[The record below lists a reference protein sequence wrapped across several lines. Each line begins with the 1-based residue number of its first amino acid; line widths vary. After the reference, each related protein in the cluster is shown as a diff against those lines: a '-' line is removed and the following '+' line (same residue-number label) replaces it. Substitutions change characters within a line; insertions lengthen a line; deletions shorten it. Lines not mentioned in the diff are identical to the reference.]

1 MFASFIRIVLFI
13 YIIMNILEIRNIH
26 IYNLNAS
33 LKIMKDDINRETI
46 ETEIHNLAPLLLKN
60 MYTHGI
66 DNEDLMKKFSGY
78 MIQDMGKLLSLKE
91 LKDNYHIYENSKIV
105 SDLEIDTESILK
117 LFENKLT
124 TNRRSSLSLYGGSIQ
139 SSLLKNVH
147 NTCAFTCN
155 SQFTFYLFNPKH
167 SQEILGKD
175 LQKIKKWAIKIELM
189 KGDILYIPNEWN
201 YIYKTDSSGNLLKT
215 TCDNYFSVFYN
226 FIRG

>member
-1 MFASFIRIVLFI
+1 MVASFIRIIILI
-13 YIIMNILEIRNIH
+13 YIVMNILEIRNIH

-33 LKIMKDDINRETI
+33 LKIMKDNINKDSVYSEVQ
-46 ETEIHNLAPLLLKN
+46 NLSPLLLKN
-60 MYTHGI
+60 IYTHGI
-66 DNEDLMKKFSGY
+66 DNEDLMGKFSGY
-78 MIQDMGKLLSLKE
+78 MVQDMGKLISLKE
-91 LKDNYHIYENSKIV
+91 LNDNYHIYENSKIV

-147 NTCAFTCN
+147 NICAFTCN
-155 SQFTFYLFNPKH
+155 SPFTFYLFSPKH
-167 SQEILGKD
+167 AQEILGKD

-189 KGDILYIPNEWN
+189 KSDILYIPSEWN
-201 YIYKTDSSGNLLKT
+201 YIYITDLSGNLLKT

-226 FIRG
+226 FIRE